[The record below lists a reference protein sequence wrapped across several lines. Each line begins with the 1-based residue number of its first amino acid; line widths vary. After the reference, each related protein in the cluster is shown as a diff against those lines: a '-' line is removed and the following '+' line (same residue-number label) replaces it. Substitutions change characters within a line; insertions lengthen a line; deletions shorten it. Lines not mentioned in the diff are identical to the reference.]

1 MSCGEMIFEML
12 VRCCDVLKIHY
23 DLLLMNNLYQSEGDK
38 KFKKRKTRHDK
49 RIKNAEKFY
58 NGTNINLRFPAN
70 GGLLIEKIVTII
82 EQTMNIFCLAD
93 NSYKAQFNAITAQ
106 DLEDYINFK
115 KQIKNKSFG
124 NFFGENSEEINNA
137 GNNKIYELKNNI
149 ENSLY
154 ELFDNYSVQITSDIH
169 DRIIE
174 YLDNFIND
182 THDIFR
188 NLSSQV
194 KPKNKNNNGFI
205 EIKLLKKLE
214 IIFLFLKKKA
224 LKKKK

>member
-1 MSCGEMIFEML
+1 
-12 VRCCDVLKIHY
+12 
-23 DLLLMNNLYQSEGDK
+23 
-38 KFKKRKTRHDK
+38 
-49 RIKNAEKFY
+49 
-58 NGTNINLRFPAN
+58 
-70 GGLLIEKIVTII
+70 
-82 EQTMNIFCLAD
+82 MNIFCLAD

-149 ENSLY
+149 ENLLY

-194 KPKNKNNNGFI
+194 K
-205 EIKLLKKLE
+205 LE